1 MMRHGIRPSA
11 AATSGFP
18 QKSSIVKRDATTQ
31 EKTRQG
37 YPVHVVDNA
46 VGSSRRAR
54 NESSEDSGLD
64 SSRNRRRRGN
74 WRCDTRNGP
83 VDMYR
88 HCGRRCDWRGCG
100 EALKAEAQSSA

>member
-1 MMRHGIRPSA
+1 MMRHCIRPSA

-64 SSRNRRRRGN
+64 RSRHRSRRGN
-74 WRCDTRNGP
+74 WRCDKRNRT

-88 HCGRRCDWRGCG
+88 HCGMRLGWVGLGDV
-100 EALKAEAQSSA
+100 LDAEAV

>member
-1 MMRHGIRPSA
+1 MMRHCIRPSA

-46 VGSSRRAR
+46 VGSSR
-54 NESSEDSGLD
+54 E
-64 SSRNRRRRGN
+64 RGMKAQKIAV
-74 WRCDTRNGP
+74 WIAVGIGVGVAIGAATHAMALSICIGI
-83 VDMYR
+83 VAGAAIGAAV
-88 HCGRRCDWRGCG
+88 GRR
-100 EALKAEAQSSA
+100 